1 MQQIKVGHLNK
12 IKQQLKKTNYGKH
25 KNNNTERNKE
35 TLNFSKKILII
46 RKVQKGAEAV
56 GLSALFLTIGRYL
69 WKRYTFF
76 EDEEDCHGITV
87 TKYN

>member
-35 TLNFSKKILII
+35 TLNFSKKIPII

-56 GLSALFLTIGRYL
+56 GLSALFFDY
-69 WKRYTFF
+69 WEVFMKKVYFF
-76 EDEEDCHGITV
+76 
-87 TKYN
+87 